1 MAQYVPY
8 IPEVLPE
15 TPLFTPDM
23 NFFDRMMQRK
33 QAMFEQ
39 GLSRARTAYN
49 SVLTAPLSSKENI
62 PLRDQYVKDA
72 QESLKALASAD
83 LSLPQNVAAAENVF
97 SPFWQDKYIMK
108 DMELTKSYQTGF
120 QTLDGWKNSTDPKT
134 RELYSG
140 ITEKYLMNGYEK
152 LQNAQRNDESFASVE
167 RRKPVAFANIQAY
180 LEDQAAKSPDKL
192 QIVWDQQSPDGAYLI
207 STTNGERAKQ
217 SFATWAASQ
226 IGNNFYQ
233 QFNVT
238 GIVEREERE
247 KILKRAN
254 PGMSDADIKKK
265 IAESAIGELEEGYD
279 KRKTTLDTE
288 LARINGIIKA
298 MPATLT
304 PQQERQLDV
313 FEEQIAEIKG
323 RQAALNVE
331 YSKFNQGK
339 DAKLKG
345 VMENPDA
352 YFATLAKQR
361 VIDGWATG
369 RASVSGNKITTND
382 AYFKAQEFQLKIK
395 EYERNLAKDA
405 WDMKVDQWNMANGN
419 LTGKNSKVKT
429 QKEKDEE
436 EKKDPTLSEGYD
448 PVSRGFLVGLGDKD
462 ITKTGSAYDNYT
474 QKMSEMFTDA
484 HNKIFNSRGVLT
496 TLKSLG
502 VTDEDIVNVS
512 SALLKDVNALNNGT
526 AYAYNNE
533 EAKASNKITNL
544 LLQSPAVK
552 AAGIDK
558 ITGPYSFRTAL
569 MAYAGEYMKERNKLY
584 KDGTLLPSDEEEQAM
599 VAYTTA
605 IQELELYNAN
615 EQRRQDLIKKNI
627 SSDPKT
633 YGKVTVERN
642 GKKDLIT
649 VDDLAKDMPSLTLL
663 STADGTTL
671 NLTKDQVAAAFARGE
686 LNGTQMGD
694 FSYGGKNYTI
704 QKVDGK
710 TSSTLFGMIDNS
722 AALWNSIY
730 NDKIVPKYGESKE
743 FSKLLKQANTSV
755 VPDLL
760 YYSSQ
765 TGKMGVEFA
774 HAFDKKRPMVE
785 DKNARIFTAALN
797 TSNAEFY
804 DENGE
809 VLSAETIK
817 KLQALLADEARIE
830 TYVGQFKYLSQGIKG
845 RPTIRFSI
853 SDQPTES
860 GKTGVNLDD
869 LKTQTFNLA
878 ILPTATS
885 PDLKDLPTNTG
896 VYVYDKLL
904 RGQKV
909 DLDPIISASGFSGT
923 LLPLNNTNPDQVK
936 VSLKYD
942 VRVNSRQPDG
952 QIVTKME
959 PREVSEV
966 FNLKGPNAKN
976 PDELMAY
983 VYSLYISNLR
993 ENKRLRDEFE
1003 NTLKNNPGVP
1013 TITKEQALKQRN
1025 ITVQ

>member
-33 QAMFEQ
+33 QSMFEQ
-39 GLSRARTAYN
+39 GLSKARTAYN

-83 LSLPQNVAAAENVF
+83 LSLPQNVAAAESVF
-97 SPFWQDKYIMK
+97 SPFWQDKFIMK
-108 DMELTKSYQTGF
+108 DMELTKSYQSGF
-120 QTLDGWKNSTDPKT
+120 QTLDGWKNSTDPKI
-134 RELYSG
+134 REQYSG

-152 LQNAQRNDESFASVE
+152 LQNAQRNDESFAGIE
-167 RRKPVAFANIQAY
+167 RRKPVSFANIQAY
-180 LEDQAAKSPDKL
+180 LEDAASKSPDKL
-192 QIVWDQQSPDGAYLI
+192 QIVWDQLSPDGAYLI
-207 STTNGERAKQ
+207 NTTNGERAKQ
-217 SFATWAASQ
+217 SFATWASSQ

-247 KILKRAN
+247 KILKRTN
-254 PGMSDADIKKK
+254 PGMSDADIRKKM
-265 IAESAIGELEEGYD
+265 AESAISELEEGYD
-279 KRKTTLDTE
+279 KRKTNLDVE
-288 LARINGIIKA
+288 QARINGIIKS

-304 PQQERQLDV
+304 PQQEKQLDV
-313 FEEQIAEIKG
+313 FEQQLAEIQG
-323 RQAALNVE
+323 RKDALNME
-331 YSKFNQGK
+331 YSKFSQGK
-339 DAKLKG
+339 DARLQG

-369 RASVSGNKITTND
+369 RASVSGNKITTNE
-382 AYFKAQEFQLKIK
+382 AYFKAQDYFLKVK
-395 EYERNLAKDA
+395 EYERNVAKDA

-429 QKEKDEE
+429 
-436 EKKDPTLSEGYD
+436 EKKEDEKGDPTLLEGYD
-448 PVSRGFLVGLGDKD
+448 PLSRGFLVGLGDKD
-462 ITKTGSAYDNYT
+462 ITQTGSAYDNYT
-474 QKMSEMFTDA
+474 QKMNEMFSSA
-484 HNKIFNSRGVLT
+484 HNKIFNSRGVLST
-496 TLKSLG
+496 MKSLG
-502 VTDEDIVNVS
+502 ATDDDIVNMS
-512 SALLKDVNALNNGT
+512 SALLKDVNSISNGT
-526 AYAYNNE
+526 TYKYNADE
-533 EAKASNKITNL
+533 TKAANKLTNL

-552 AAGIDK
+552 AAGIGK
-558 ITGPYSFRTAL
+558 ITGPYAFRSAL

-584 KDGTLLPSDEEEQAM
+584 KDGTLLPSEEEEQAM
-599 VAYTTA
+599 VSYTTA
-605 IQELELYNAN
+605 IQELDLYTAN
-615 EQRRQDLIKKNI
+615 EQKREDLVKRNI
-627 SSDPKT
+627 AKDPKT
-633 YGKVTVERN
+633 YGKVTVDRN

-649 VDDLAKDMPSLTLL
+649 VDDLAKDMPSLTLFA
-663 STADGTTL
+663 TADGTTL
-671 NLTKDQVAAAFARGE
+671 NLTKNQVAAAFARGE
-686 LNGTQMGD
+686 LTGTQMGD
-694 FSYGGKNYTI
+694 FSFGGKNYTI
-704 QKVDGK
+704 TKVDGK
-710 TSSTLFGMIDNS
+710 TNTTFFGLIDNTGS
-722 AALWNSIY
+722 LWNSVY
-730 NDKIVPKYGESKE
+730 TEKILPKYGESKE
-743 FSKLLKQANTSV
+743 FAELLKKANTSV

-760 YYSSQ
+760 YYSAQ

-774 HAFDKKRPMVE
+774 HAFDKKRPLVE
-785 DKNARIFTAALN
+785 DKNARIFTSALN

-804 DENGE
+804 DENGKE
-809 VLSAETIK
+809 LGAETIQ

-830 TYVGQFKYLSQGIKG
+830 TYVGQFKYLSQGVKG

-853 SDQPTES
+853 TDQPSES
-860 GKTGVNLDD
+860 GKTGVNLDGIR
-869 LKTQTFNLA
+869 TQTFNLA

-909 DLDPIISASGFSGT
+909 ELDPIISASGFSGT
-923 LLPLNNTNPDQVK
+923 LLPLNNTNPNEVK

-942 VRVNSRQPDG
+942 VRVNARQPDG
-952 QIVTKME
+952 QITTKLE

-966 FNLKGPNAKN
+966 FNLKGANAKN
-976 PDELMAY
+976 PDELMSY
-983 VYSLYISNLR
+983 VYSLYINNLR

-1003 NTLKNNPGVP
+1003 NAIKNNPGVQ
-1013 TITKEQALKQRN
+1013 TISKEEALKRRN